1 MMFWIP
7 GKNQAARLAA
17 TNSFAERSRRVDQW
31 LIIRPDCGGLQNAN
45 AIYFDSITGCM
56 RNCSLRIQTMLS
68 NRSFTSSPVASLRRW
83 REDSAAAPA
92 GWQRRHRLQVE
103 VRPDRSVR
111 ATANRPASCRATP
124 PAAAARRVRA
134 PGQALPGAGCREESP
149 AEAQSVYPAWP
160 AGFWRFDWH
169 LDRGFA
175 MVARSGMRTGHRHVS
190 LHWFCSDNDSDAAMF
205 RSAALNAQ
213 AEPVQISQVFAGLFH
228 QPFQRRQDPRAI
240 WTAEPRACIPA
251 GAGAVRAIVAFADIA
266 ENAGR
271 QILVQNRIEEPERLS
286 Q

>member
-1 MMFWIP
+1 MKIWLRPRQGGSAGIGCRWRCGRTVRSAQRQIVRHLAGQLLRP
-7 GKNQAARLAA
+7 RRLAGFVHRGRHFRA
-17 TNSFAERSRRVDQW
+17 RVAGRNPRRRLSRCTR
-31 LIIRPDCGGLQNAN
+31 RGR
-45 AIYFDSITGCM
+45 
-56 RNCSLRIQTMLS
+56 RNL
-68 NRSFTSSPVASLRRW
+68 
-83 REDSAAAPA
+83 
-92 GWQRRHRLQVE
+92 
-103 VRPDRSVR
+103 
-111 ATANRPASCRATP
+111 
-124 PAAAARRVRA
+124 
-134 PGQALPGAGCREESP
+134 
-149 AEAQSVYPAWP
+149 
-160 AGFWRFDWH
+160 WRFDWH